1 MSLIGC
7 NGFGF
12 RTCWGDHGERGEE
25 LALETIQQGFS
36 DGGFDH
42 DLDLHV
48 GHFTDIGVA
57 ISLVATAMDRKG
69 CVAICADLAQQFDN
83 AVFEDRLTDDGN
95 EFHGMKGHEG
105 VG

>member
-1 MSLIGC
+1 
-7 NGFGF
+7 
-12 RTCWGDHGERGEE
+12 
-25 LALETIQQGFS
+25 
-36 DGGFDH
+36 
-42 DLDLHV
+42 
-48 GHFTDIGVA
+48 
-57 ISLVATAMDRKG
+57 MDRKG